1 MKTTLDLP
9 EDLAAELQRRA
20 TADGRELAD
29 EVVDLVRKGLAAPAR
44 NPMPDAAHPTH
55 AVIATDPDTGLP
67 VIQSP
72 PDAPISRMTSDELD
86 AIIQR
91 TQLEE
96 DLERAGLP
104 VRR

>member
-9 EDLAAELQRRA
+9 DDLAAEVRRRA
-20 TADGRELAD
+20 AADGRDVAD
-29 EVVDLVRKGLAAPAR
+29 EVVELVRKGLAAPAGA
-44 NPMPDAAHPTH
+44 PPEMAK
-55 AVIATDPDTGLP
+55 AVITTDPDTGLP

-72 PDAPISRMTSDELD
+72 PDAPIHRMTAAELD
-86 AIIQR
+86 ALIER
-91 TQLEE
+91 EQLEE